1 MLFRSTLS
9 GGMKARV
16 AIARALAMQPKI
28 LLMDEALAP
37 LDEEDPD
44 FDEVKVDADD
54 RPVPALTE
62 PDD

>member
-1 MLFRSTLS
+1 MMAKEDEGLWPRISDAAS
-9 GGMKARV
+9 DGIDEQREV
-16 AIARALAMQPKI
+16 
-28 LLMDEALAP
+28 DEALAP

-54 RPVPALTE
+54 RPVTALTD